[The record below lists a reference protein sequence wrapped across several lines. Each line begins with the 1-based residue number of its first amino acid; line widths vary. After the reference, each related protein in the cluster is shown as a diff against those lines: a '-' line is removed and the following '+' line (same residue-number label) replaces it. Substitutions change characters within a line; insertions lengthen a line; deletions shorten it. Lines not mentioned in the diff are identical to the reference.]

1 MAKLTNVYCTYTGG
15 GIYVCTA
22 KYADVW
28 FVTDFE
34 MYGTYDVPYDDIEE
48 KYDYDYD
55 SHTKDPSVP
64 LPTWADVLEA
74 IMDSYKNGKS
84 DNMDPYEVERSIRYL
99 HPDLSLRVDQEDKPV
114 EESDNSERLETIA
127 SFIEVFE
134 DFLEEK
140 GVEIPNPEKEE
151 AVRDGEDPDSI
162 APIYGTDYGNLSDRI
177 EDLLV
182 RYGVLN

>member
-1 MAKLTNVYCTYTGG
+1 
-15 GIYVCTA
+15 
-22 KYADVW
+22 
-28 FVTDFE
+28 
-34 MYGTYDVPYDDIEE
+34 
-48 KYDYDYD
+48 
-55 SHTKDPSVP
+55 
-64 LPTWADVLEA
+64 
-74 IMDSYKNGKS
+74 
-84 DNMDPYEVERSIRYL
+84 MDPYEVERSIRYL

-162 APIYGTDYGNLSDRI
+162 APICGTDYGNLSDRI